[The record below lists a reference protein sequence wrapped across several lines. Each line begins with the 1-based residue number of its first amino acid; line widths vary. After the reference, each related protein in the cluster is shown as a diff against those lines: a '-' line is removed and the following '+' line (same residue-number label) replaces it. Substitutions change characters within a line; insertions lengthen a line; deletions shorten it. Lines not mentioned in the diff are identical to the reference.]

1 MKKLFL
7 TVATLAA
14 LGTPGHAADMA
25 VKAPPPAASPAY
37 SWTGFYVGG
46 NVGYGWQDPTV
57 TFTPNDVNANSSTC
71 TGAAFGGICPPAAAF
86 NIAGALGGL
95 QGGYNLQI
103 NQNWLLGIET
113 DFDWSRIRG
122 AGASNF
128 AFTFFLGPPGVPA
141 NFQASQNV
149 DWFGTVRGRLGFL
162 PSNNL
167 LIYTTGGFAYGL
179 VKENVAL
186 NTLTG
191 LSTATGG
198 FSFNCITGSSGC
210 FIGSSSRIDT
220 GWTLGAGGEYALW
233 NNTSVRLEYLY
244 VNLGRGDAVN
254 VVAQATQFGPPTT
267 PSSFTATYS
276 TLNFHVVRAGLNW
289 RF

>member
-1 MKKLFL
+1 
-7 TVATLAA
+7 
-14 LGTPGHAADMA
+14 
-25 VKAPPPAASPAY
+25 
-37 SWTGFYVGG
+37 
-46 NVGYGWQDPTV
+46 
-57 TFTPNDVNANSSTC
+57 
-71 TGAAFGGICPPAAAF
+71 
-86 NIAGALGGL
+86 
-95 QGGYNLQI
+95 
-103 NQNWLLGIET
+103 
-113 DFDWSRIRG
+113 
-122 AGASNF
+122 
-128 AFTFFLGPPGVPA
+128 
-141 NFQASQNV
+141 
-149 DWFGTVRGRLGFL
+149 L

-198 FSFNCITGSSGC
+198 FSFNCSTGFGC
-210 FIGSSSRIDT
+210 FVGSSSRIDM

-254 VVAQATQFGPPTT
+254 VVAQATQFGPATT